1 MQMFNQSV
9 CKMSKFQLLF
19 IVLVALVSVVYGGG
33 DAFIP
38 LLPLPAPIDVPMP
51 SPIEVGLPSLQPV
64 PLPSF
69 EPMPLP
75 SLEPIPL
82 PSLEPVPIPSV
93 APIEVVLPSIKPEEP
108 HTGTGPSFNDVSS
121 SNGSPPDCYYPWLD
135 VLKCKLMLIL

>member
-9 CKMSKFQLLF
+9 CKMFKVQLSF

-38 LLPLPAPIDVPMP
+38 LLP
-51 SPIEVGLPSLQPV
+51 V

-69 EPMPLP
+69 EPM
-75 SLEPIPL
+75 PL

-135 VLKCKLMLIL
+135 VLRCKLVLII